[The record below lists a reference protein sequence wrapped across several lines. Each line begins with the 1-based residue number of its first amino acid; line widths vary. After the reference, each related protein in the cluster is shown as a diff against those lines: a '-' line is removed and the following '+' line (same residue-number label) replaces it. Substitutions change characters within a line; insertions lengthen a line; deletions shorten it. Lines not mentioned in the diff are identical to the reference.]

1 VNGGQRGLWTPL
13 EVFAWSRLAL
23 WVAALAAYLLFEPN
37 VNPEVYRWESPYLH
51 DLGWASDVWARWDSR
66 WFLQIAEDGYSYPSF
81 TPAFFPLYPALV
93 GAVGRVLGGHYV
105 LGGTIV
111 SLAACAAAFVLLY
124 RLGRVLLDEAAAV
137 RAVLYLALFPTAI
150 VLGAVYSESLY
161 LALAIGAFLAAER
174 GRFALSGGA
183 AGLALL
189 TRSAGVAL
197 LPALAIIA
205 WRSRDRRRA
214 LVGLAVAPVSFLAYP
229 LLLWLD
235 IGRPFEFV
243 SAQQDGWQR
252 SLSPLGPAGGLW
264 DGMRAGWAGV
274 QQLAAGADGQIYW
287 SAAAGDPL
295 RVAAQ
300 NLEQL
305 AFAALFVALAVLAWK
320 RLGAPYGVFAVLSLA
335 IPLSVPA
342 DDYPL
347 LSIQRFGLVIFP
359 FFLALATLGARPR
372 VHLLIVVTSA
382 LLLGVTAARWALW
395 QWVA

>member
-1 VNGGQRGLWTPL
+1 
-13 EVFAWSRLAL
+13 
-23 WVAALAAYLLFEPN
+23 
-37 VNPEVYRWESPYLH
+37 
-51 DLGWASDVWARWDSR
+51 
-66 WFLQIAEDGYSYPSF
+66 
-81 TPAFFPLYPALV
+81 
-93 GAVGRVLGGHYV
+93 
-105 LGGTIV
+105 
-111 SLAACAAAFVLLY
+111 
-124 RLGRVLLDEAAAV
+124 
-137 RAVLYLALFPTAI
+137 
-150 VLGAVYSESLY
+150 
-161 LALAIGAFLAAER
+161 
-174 GRFALSGGA
+174 
-183 AGLALL
+183 
-189 TRSAGVAL
+189 
-197 LPALAIIA
+197 
-205 WRSRDRRRA
+205 
-214 LVGLAVAPVSFLAYP
+214 
-229 LLLWLD
+229 
-235 IGRPFEFV
+235 
-243 SAQQDGWQR
+243 
-252 SLSPLGPAGGLW
+252 
-264 DGMRAGWAGV
+264 MRAGWAGV